1 MYSLNDISMTSVKC
15 ILFFLAIFDFVLSE
29 SYPYHNAILF
39 VNEFSTRGVGSVY
52 TAISPGGVTTN
63 SRYTEAIEY
72 WNSIIAK
79 STVPSTLVD
88 ACYDRACQR
97 VTVQEIAGR
106 FLDIE
111 VTTRIFP
118 GNVTGYTV
126 SQLMDP
132 SILRLRYQPTTITG
146 RFKHVIKG
154 WTSKVFQLFSH
165 SGRDSWR
172 IDNILLGQYP
182 GWTTFVTRIKHHIS
196 YRDVL
201 AMEHISCIVRSAIE
215 SPKNF
220 HKTGFC
226 VHVVGTHGSKLD
238 IRLFKDSSA
247 NFADPWGLPCSEVD
261 NPSEFELDCL
271 H

>member
-1 MYSLNDISMTSVKC
+1 MISIKC
-15 ILFFLAIFDFVLSE
+15 ILFFTAIFEFVLSE

-39 VNEFSTRGVGSVY
+39 VNEFSARGPGSVY

-63 SRYTEAIEY
+63 GRYSEAIEY
-72 WNSIIAK
+72 WNSLIAK

-88 ACYDRACQR
+88 ACYDRVCQR

-111 VTTRIFP
+111 ITTRKFP

-132 SILRLRYQPTTITG
+132 SILRLRYQPTAMTG
-146 RFKHVIKG
+146 KFKQLIKR
-154 WTSKVFQLFSH
+154 WASKLSQSFSH

-182 GWTTFVTRIKHHIS
+182 GWTTFVTRTKHHIS
-196 YRDVL
+196 YTDVL
-201 AMEHISCIVRSAIE
+201 PMKHISCIVRAAIE
-215 SPKNF
+215 SPKNSY
-220 HKTGFC
+220 KNGFC
-226 VHVVGTHGSKLD
+226 VHVVGTHGSKMD
-238 IRLFKDSSA
+238 IRLYTDSIA

-261 NPSEFELDCL
+261 NHSEFELGCL